1 MRTNLRIRRSGSP
14 AAFDNE
20 VCDFLKQ
27 PRWNNTNRATPGEWL
42 RNLVAF
48 SLANCT
54 GFGATTLAIG
64 VVVGEKL
71 AYYSAG
77 DAILKVFRKNN
88 TTKGWVTVVET
99 REQRIVIRTSDGSM
113 QKCPVQLKVY
123 QPDQQNGRHGFA
135 EAVGGDHSTLK
146 VFLDDIVL
154 VTSDGVTD
162 NLSSNEIKE
171 FVTDGYMRGLT
182 PNTIAKDLV
191 DKAIAA
197 NIKPDDVSAAVGF
210 ASSLAHG

>member
-77 DAILKVFRKNN
+77 DAILMVFRKNN

-123 QPDQQNGRHGFA
+123 QPDQQNGRHGMHKVKA
-135 EAVGGDHSTLK
+135 NQKEKQDSATSRSRLWPRAVPRQ
-146 VFLDDIVL
+146 
-154 VTSDGVTD
+154 
-162 NLSSNEIKE
+162 E
-171 FVTDGYMRGLT
+171 R
-182 PNTIAKDLV
+182 KDRWR
-191 DKAIAA
+191 
-197 NIKPDDVSAAVGF
+197 
-210 ASSLAHG
+210 